1 MLKGGNIMAKKQTIS
16 YKNLHIPRW
25 NELPNVD
32 LYMDQ
37 ILTFINSS
45 LSECIKVNRDEEKEN
60 NLILTKTMINNYV
73 KNNILEAP
81 IKKKY
86 SKTQCAKLFV
96 ICILKQVFSM
106 NEISSLINIALESA
120 DIEYAYNSF
129 CSLFEEAVISIFE
142 KKEFSEVDTSNEK
155 RYLLKSVLLA
165 CGHKIYVQNLI

>member
-1 MLKGGNIMAKKQTIS
+1 MAKKQSIS
-16 YKNLHIPRW
+16 IENVHIPRW

-45 LSECIKVNRDEEKEN
+45 LSECIKNGENEEKEKEKN
-60 NLILTKTMINNYV
+60 QILTKTMINNYV

-81 IKKKY
+81 VKKKY

-96 ICILKQVFSM
+96 ICVLKQVFSM
-106 NEISSLINIALESA
+106 NEISSLINIALEST
-120 DIEYAYNSF
+120 DISNAYNSF
-129 CSLFEEAVISIFE
+129 CSLFEEAIKSTFE
-142 KKEFSEVDTSNEK
+142 KKEFSKVDASNDK

-165 CGHKIYVQNLI
+165 CSYKIYVQNLL

>member
-1 MLKGGNIMAKKQTIS
+1 MAKKQTITIE
-16 YKNLHIPRW
+16 KIHIPRW
-25 NELPNVD
+25 EELPNVD

-45 LSECIKVNRDEEKEN
+45 LSECIKYGDDEENEKN
-60 NLILTKTMINNYV
+60 QILTKTMINNYV

-81 IKKKY
+81 VKKKY

-106 NEISSLINIALESA
+106 NEISSLIKIALEST
-120 DIEYAYNSF
+120 DISHAYNSF

-142 KKEFSEVDTSNEK
+142 KKEFSKVDSSNDN
-155 RYLLKSVLLA
+155 RYLLKAVLLS
-165 CGHKIYVQNLI
+165 CSYKIYVQNLI

>member
-1 MLKGGNIMAKKQTIS
+1 MAKKQSIS
-16 YKNLHIPRW
+16 IENVHIPRW

-45 LSECIKVNRDEEKEN
+45 LSECIKNGENEEKEKEKN
-60 NLILTKTMINNYV
+60 QILTKTMINNYV

-81 IKKKY
+81 VKKKY

-96 ICILKQVFSM
+96 ICVLKQVFSM
-106 NEISSLINIALESA
+106 NEISSLINIALEST
-120 DIEYAYNSF
+120 DISHAYNSF
-129 CSLFEEAVISIFE
+129 CSLFEEAVKSTFE
-142 KKEFSEVDTSNEK
+142 KKEFSKVDTSNEK

-165 CGHKIYVQNLI
+165 CSYKIYVQNLI

>member
-1 MLKGGNIMAKKQTIS
+1 MAKKQTIS

-142 KKEFSEVDTSNEK
+142 KKEFSEVDASNEK

>member
-1 MLKGGNIMAKKQTIS
+1 MAKKQSIS
-16 YKNLHIPRW
+16 IENLHIPRW

-37 ILTFINSS
+37 ILTFINNS
-45 LSECIKVNRDEEKEN
+45 LSECIKNSENEEKEN
-60 NLILTKTMINNYV
+60 SQILTKTMINNYV

-96 ICILKQVFSM
+96 ICVLKQVFSM
-106 NEISSLINIALESA
+106 SEISSLINIALESA
-120 DIEYAYNSF
+120 DISHAYNSF
-129 CSLFEEAVISIFE
+129 CSLFEEAVKSTFE
-142 KKEFSEVDTSNEK
+142 KKEFSKVDTSNEK

-165 CGHKIYVQNLI
+165 CSYKIYVQNLL

>member
-1 MLKGGNIMAKKQTIS
+1 MAKKQSIS
-16 YKNLHIPRW
+16 IENLHIPRW

-37 ILTFINSS
+37 ILTFINNS
-45 LSECIKVNRDEEKEN
+45 LSECIKNGENEEKEN
-60 NLILTKTMINNYV
+60 SQILTKTMINNYV

-96 ICILKQVFSM
+96 ICVLKQVFSM
-106 NEISSLINIALESA
+106 SEISSLINIALESA
-120 DIEYAYNSF
+120 DISHAYNSF
-129 CSLFEEAVISIFE
+129 CSLFEEAVKSTFE
-142 KKEFSEVDTSNEK
+142 KKEFSKVDTSNEK

-165 CGHKIYVQNLI
+165 CSYKIYVQNLL